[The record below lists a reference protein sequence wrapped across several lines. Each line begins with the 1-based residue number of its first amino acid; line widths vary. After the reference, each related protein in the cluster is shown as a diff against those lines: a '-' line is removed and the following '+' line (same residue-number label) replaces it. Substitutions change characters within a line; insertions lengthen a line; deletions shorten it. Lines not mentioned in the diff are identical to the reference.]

1 MPQFAA
7 DEHFL
12 DMYRFIIDV
21 GCYDAP
27 FVKDLMAFHQ
37 QFVGPKIR
45 CLRLN
50 VFATMTEFGLKF
62 PHLKIAG
69 LKHANSC
76 DAKRV
81 QNGFCEP
88 VTVKTVKDAVAK
100 DGKVCQQ
107 AEDILRWFHVD
118 CSRQNKDST
127 RGCGVTM
134 DFSKVFGVWT
144 ERFLVPSRGVAATIN
159 WRRWSRQGTKLTL
172 SWRRLLPRAA
182 LLSARTH
189 SRPATVHPRAWRWTL
204 PAAAPAQSIWH
215 PKSFSTAA
223 VWPSRPRMRLT
234 KRNVRESLPWRNFME
249 TSELQQSFAEDANK
263 AAAWLA
269 IHRLHTSLPTRDG
282 LAILRGGE
290 PKGFRVA
297 AEVALKAGAMILSP
311 LVQGSNRIV
320 SRTTQPWALP
330 VTGECPRASTF
341 NLYRCLARI
350 GPSTF

>member
-69 LKHANSC
+69 VKHAYSC

-81 QNGFCEP
+81 QHGFCEP

-118 CSRQNKDST
+118 CSRQSEDST

-134 DFSKVFGVWT
+134 DFSKVLGVLDREIFGA
-144 ERFLVPSRGVAATIN
+144 LVGSRGDN
-159 WRRWSRQGTKLTL
+159 KL
-172 SWRRLLPRAA
+172 
-182 LLSARTH
+182 
-189 SRPATVHPRAWRWTL
+189 
-204 PAAAPAQSIWH
+204 
-215 PKSFSTAA
+215 
-223 VWPSRPRMRLT
+223 
-234 KRNVRESLPWRNFME
+234 E
-249 TSELQQSFAEDANK
+249 
-263 AAAWLA
+263 
-269 IHRLHTSLPTRDG
+269 
-282 LAILRGGE
+282 
-290 PKGFRVA
+290 
-297 AEVALKAGAMILSP
+297 EV
-311 LVQGSNRIV
+311 V
-320 SRTTQPWALP
+320 
-330 VTGECPRASTF
+330 
-341 NLYRCLARI
+341 
-350 GPSTF
+350 

>member
-1 MPQFAA
+1 VEYIRDQLARTMPQSAP

-45 CLRLN
+45 CPRLN

-107 AEDILRWFHVD
+107 EEDILRWFHVD

-189 SRPATVHPRAWRWTL
+189 SRPATVNPRTWRRTL

-223 VWPSRPRMRLT
+223 VWPSRPRMRMT
-234 KRNVRESLPWRNFME
+234 KRNVRESLPWRRIME
-249 TSELQQSFAEDANK
+249 TSELQQSFAENANK

-269 IHRLHTSLPTRDG
+269 IHRLHTSLPTQDG
-282 LAILRGGE
+282 LGAAS
-290 PKGFRVA
+290 PK
-297 AEVALKAGAMILSP
+297 
-311 LVQGSNRIV
+311 
-320 SRTTQPWALP
+320 
-330 VTGECPRASTF
+330 ASGWRRR
-341 NLYRCLARI
+341 LL
-350 GPSTF
+350 